1 MTRKIVKNR
10 YLNNDLQIDV
20 DRPFPIKVNYS
31 NVQHHGKSMS
41 SPLYLNDLI
50 KLRSQLPAQKGNYTT
65 QGLNQYNLTQEGGS
79 IIGDIGNYGRRGV
92 KFLRNKAGDALQYG
106 ANHGI
111 DYAAN
116 YGKRRVGDVAKRV
129 RGDGLGSFFRKVAG
143 KAVRGI
149 GNIAADAIGG
159 GVMEGAR
166 PANIRP
172 RRRPAKGLVY
182 TPEQEM
188 AVMSAQ
194 NGQGIGTFF
203 RKVAASGVRGIGNIA
218 AEAIGGNVKPK
229 RRRKRGSGLVS
240 PGMTY

>member
-50 KLRSQLPAQKGNYTT
+50 KLRSQLPAQKGVYTT
-65 QGLNQYNLTQEGGS
+65 QGLNQYNLTQSGGS

-129 RGDGLGSFFRKVAG
+129 RGDGFFRKIASG
-143 KAVRGI
+143 AVRGI
-149 GNIAADAIGG
+149 GNLAADAIGG
-159 GVMEGAR
+159 SVYEGAR

-194 NGQGIGTFF
+194 NGSGFF
-203 RKVAASGVRGIGNIA
+203 RKILSGGVKLAGNAIGD
-218 AEAIGGNVKPK
+218 AIGGNVKPK
-229 RRRKRGSGLVS
+229 RRRRKGAGLVA
-240 PGMTY
+240 PGMAY